1 MTCRIPRKLPRTRAA
16 AIRLHDQLWSCRAAA
31 ARSMTS
37 AGLRQYKKIDAFIS
51 RLKRRWVV

>member
-1 MTCRIPRKLPRTRAA
+1 
-16 AIRLHDQLWSCRAAA
+16 
-31 ARSMTS
+31 MTS